1 MEEKRL
7 SLFVASFSF
16 LCWIL
21 FSVLPTPI
29 AATIRAVF
37 RTDSDTLWIISSGLF
52 LLFFIFSL
60 FIYFIFREDIKLYAH
75 HETENF
81 QYLKALCI
89 RACGRFS
96 GIFLAFL
103 AITSSLHKILDRYP
117 LLRLMIYLPFIL
129 CIFIY
134 WIPAIRRM
142 RRENRRLILLAS
154 MITLKEI
161 WLHILLIT
169 LAYFPLL
176 FLYILSKKDKYSYP
190 PAVFFTLALLTLLF
204 LVFLILRNRRA
215 ARTIRL
221 YT

>member
-1 MEEKRL
+1 MQSLWKRSQGNVFLRCLRSSRPRVLQGAGKSFGSTGYNAGDKGRYKAVCASRNRKL
-7 SLFVASFSF
+7 SVS
-16 LCWIL
+16 
-21 FSVLPTPI
+21 
-29 AATIRAVF
+29 
-37 RTDSDTLWIISSGLF
+37 
-52 LLFFIFSL
+52 
-60 FIYFIFREDIKLYAH
+60 E
-75 HETENF
+75 
-81 QYLKALCI
+81 ALCI
-89 RACGRFS
+89 RACPRFS

-142 RRENRRLILLAS
+142 RRENRHLILLAS